1 MAEQAAKTSKE
12 PTGNRLDRRSD
23 LARARGLGSA
33 KEGVQHW
40 WLQRLTALALVPLSL
55 WFVISVVAMAG
66 ATRAEL
72 LDWLNSPFSA
82 GLLILC
88 LVATF
93 WHAILGLQV
102 IVEDYVH
109 GEGAKLAWLVAIK
122 AALWFLAVVSVLSVI
137 KLSFAL

>member
-1 MAEQAAKTSKE
+1 MTEIKAPERGSAA
-12 PTGNRLDRRSD
+12 GRVDRRSD

-40 WLQRLTALALVPLSL
+40 WLQRLTAIALVPLSL
-55 WFVISVVAMAG
+55 WFVASVVCMAG

-72 LDWLNSPFSA
+72 LGWLNSPFSA

-88 LVATF
+88 LIATF

-102 IVEDYVH
+102 VIEDYVH
-109 GEGAKLAWLVAIK
+109 SEGTKLFWLLAIK
-122 AALWFLAVVSVLSVI
+122 ALLWFLAVVSVLSVI